1 MISELFEK
9 HCLFRRLTILIEF
22 IILVYV
28 IQLSFDYLIIATQ
41 ARIATTD
48 IVANMAAL
56 QAPVIILMRLT
67 IKDYHESRTKNAVSS
82 TVTD

>member
-28 IQLSFDYLIIATQ
+28 IQLSFDYLIIATKE
-41 ARIATTD
+41 RINTTD

-56 QAPVIILMRLT
+56 QTPILILLRLT
-67 IKDYHESRTKNAVSS
+67 FKDYVESRGKNADTN
-82 TVTD
+82 TVPN